1 MIGRRVIG
9 AALVLTMATGC
20 SGSDDAAG
28 PLDPLTRPA
37 SEVEDVTT
45 AASGTVAGQAWSVGI
60 SDECVVVSVD
70 DAATLC
76 QYIGDP
82 TSGMIGAGG
91 GIHETVSVGWLTIA
105 DENARIAEFVL
116 LDGTVVRGDPV
127 PGLVAPTRAWVL
139 VVPADNEI
147 VGVEALDADRSLI
160 VSLPIGDI

>member
-1 MIGRRVIG
+1 MV
-9 AALVLTMATGC
+9 ALAVFSGC
-20 SGSDDAAG
+20 GGSDDASG
-28 PLDPLTRPA
+28 PVDPLTRPA
-37 SEVEDVTT
+37 PVVSGVTT
-45 AASGTVAGQAWSVGI
+45 AASGTVDGRAWSVGI
-60 SDECVVVSVD
+60 SDECVVVTVD
-70 DAATLC
+70 DAATFC

-105 DENARIAEFVL
+105 DENARTAEFVL

-147 VGVEALDADRSLI
+147 VGVEALDADRALI
-160 VSLPIGDI
+160 VSLPIGDT